1 MSLLLTT
8 NVGNLKPDIVTTE
21 LKNEAATEAA
31 DDYLLVAAAMVIMD
45 PYEAEALMRFIL
57 HE

>member
-1 MSLLLTT
+1 M
-8 NVGNLKPDIVTTE
+8 GNLKPDIVTTE